1 MDLFSASFY
10 LFLMKKMKYYS
21 WYLTKSAKMALS
33 KHFLVNEPKSF
44 ERSHYV
50 TKSSKI
56 MRKLFQSHFQHR
68 INFSYNTQFSCCELR
83 NFSNHNNDKKYQID
97 SYENLVQ
104 IQLHQVIGKRVS
116 FIPMPLVLIQSFWL
130 YSKANFLLT
139 VRTIFFYASH
149 SVYTILCS

>member
-1 MDLFSASFY
+1 MKNWASLSYTDFDFCQRWKLYNGSQSLKWYWDDGRNRWNKWSSKMDLFSASFY

-56 MRKLFQSHFQHR
+56 MRKLFKSHFQHR
-68 INFSYNTQFSCCELR
+68 INFSYNTQFSCCELQ

-97 SYENLVQ
+97 SYENLV
-104 IQLHQVIGKRVS
+104 
-116 FIPMPLVLIQSFWL
+116 
-130 YSKANFLLT
+130 
-139 VRTIFFYASH
+139 
-149 SVYTILCS
+149 